1 MDENSYTMMPYFAHE
16 STMARAERTIK
27 RLWVLCIIL
36 IVVAV
41 GSNFAWIFYE
51 SQFEEVTSTEI
62 EQDAD
67 WESGG
72 VIMNGTGEV
81 NNYGESKTGDQDN

>member
-1 MDENSYTMMPYFAHE
+1 MEENDYTMIPFFAHE
-16 STMARAERTIK
+16 SMMARAERTIK

-36 IVVAV
+36 IIVVV
-41 GSNFAWIFYE
+41 GSNFAWIYYE

-67 WESGG
+67 WESGD

-81 NNYGESKTGDQDN
+81 NSYGESKTGSKSN